1 MKKMLQITSAALLV
15 LFISFPSNVSAQSYS
30 GSEEGFVFNAPVMIV
45 IGISI
50 ILGLGFIY
58 SLLDIKKDLKK
69 AE

>member
-1 MKKMLQITSAALLV
+1 MLQITSAALLV
-15 LFISFPSNVSAQSYS
+15 SFISFPSNVSAQSYS
-30 GSEEGFVFNAPVMIV
+30 GDQGGFVFNAPVMIV

-50 ILGLGFIY
+50 VLGIGLIY